1 MIWSEIIKEI
11 EELKQKNLYR
21 RLRELKILS
30 PTHAIINGKEVILFC
45 SNNYLG
51 LTHHPEVINVA
62 NEIIKKYG
70 TGSGASRLISGHNH
84 LYKELE
90 NTLAKFKEVEAALVF
105 STGYTTNIGVIS
117 ALVGRKDAI
126 FCDKLAHASI
136 IDGCLLSGAKI
147 FRFKHNDLEHLKWLL
162 EKETQ
167 YRRRLIITEGVFSMD
182 GDLAPLPEIYE
193 LAGKYDAILLVD
205 DAHGTGVI
213 GEKGKGTLAYYGI
226 KGERIIQIG
235 TLSKAIGALGGF
247 VGGSKIF
254 IEYLINKA
262 RSFIFTTALPPAVI
276 ASAKKAIEILENDST
291 LLQKLRE
298 NILILRKGISELGFK
313 LPPYPTPIIPLIVGE
328 AEKALKLSERL
339 FEEGFF
345 IPAIRPPAVPKGSA
359 RLRITVSAM
368 HTKKEINK
376 LLNTIKKLINEL

>member
-1 MIWSEIIKEI
+1 M
-11 EELKQKNLYR
+11 
-21 RLRELKILS
+21 
-30 PTHAIINGKEVILFC
+30 FC

-193 LAGKYDAILLVD
+193 LGFINF
-205 DAHGTGVI
+205 GSS
-213 GEKGKGTLAYYGI
+213 
-226 KGERIIQIG
+226 RIVVRMF
-235 TLSKAIGALGGF
+235 F
-247 VGGSKIF
+247 VNEFPHNVLNPIS
-254 IEYLINKA
+254 
-262 RSFIFTTALPPAVI
+262 
-276 ASAKKAIEILENDST
+276 SAKKNKEKIPICTKQFFRYFKS
-291 LLQKLRE
+291 
-298 NILILRKGISELGFK
+298 NIFYL
-313 LPPYPTPIIPLIVGE
+313 
-328 AEKALKLSERL
+328 
-339 FEEGFF
+339 
-345 IPAIRPPAVPKGSA
+345 
-359 RLRITVSAM
+359 
-368 HTKKEINK
+368 
-376 LLNTIKKLINEL
+376 